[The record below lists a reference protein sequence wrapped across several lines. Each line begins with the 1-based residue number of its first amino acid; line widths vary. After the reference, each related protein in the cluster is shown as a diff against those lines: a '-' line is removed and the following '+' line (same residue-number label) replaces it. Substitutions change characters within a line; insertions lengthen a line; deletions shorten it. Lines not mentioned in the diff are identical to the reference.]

1 MQLSDQQVT
10 AEQLEVAGLVGH
22 AMARLFRAASRAK
35 AADAARGGDFHSVPL
50 LLVLRES
57 GALRSQELAECL
69 HTDPS
74 TISRQVAGLVE
85 RGLVAREPD
94 PDDRRAARLV
104 LTAAGHTALDER
116 MAARQR
122 YLAQMLADWPMSDR
136 RELARLLGRFAD
148 EFAEHTAPPPITPP
162 AVPQPAVT
170 QPAFTQP
177 AVTQPMESPS

>member
-1 MQLSDQQVT
+1 MQLSDQDVT

-35 AADAARGGDFHSVPL
+35 AHDAARGGDFHSVPL

-69 HTDPS
+69 HADPS
-74 TISRQVAGLVE
+74 TISRQVAVLVD
-85 RGLVAREPD
+85 RGLIAREPD

-104 LTAAGHTALDER
+104 LTGAGQTALDER

-122 YLAQMLADWPMSDR
+122 YLAQMLAGWPMADS

-148 EFAEHTAPPPITPP
+148 EFAEHTAPSLNDPGANDPT
-162 AVPQPAVT
+162 VT
-170 QPAFTQP
+170 QPAEP
-177 AVTQPMESPS
+177 HS

>member
-1 MQLSDQQVT
+1 MQLSDQHISD
-10 AEQLEVAGLVGH
+10 EELEVAGLVGQ
-22 AMARLFRAASRAK
+22 AMAQLFRAASRAK
-35 AADAARGGDFHSVPL
+35 AQDAARGGDFHSVPL

-74 TISRQVAGLVE
+74 TISRQVAVLVE

-104 LTAAGHTALDER
+104 LTSAGHTALDER

-122 YLAQMLADWPMSDR
+122 YLAQMLADWPMADR

-148 EFAEHTAPPPITPP
+148 DFAEHTAPPT
-162 AVPQPAVT
+162 VT
-170 QPAFTQP
+170 QPT
-177 AVTQPMESPS
+177 

>member
-1 MQLSDQQVT
+1 MQLSDKELS
-10 AEQLEVAGLVGH
+10 ADHLEVAGLVGQ

-35 AADAARGGDFHSVPL
+35 AADIARGGDFHSVPL
-50 LLVLRES
+50 LLVLREN

-74 TISRQVAGLVE
+74 TISRQVAVLVD

-104 LTAAGHTALDER
+104 LTPAGERALDER

-122 YLAQMLADWPMSDR
+122 YLAELLADWPMADR

-148 EFAEHTAPPPITPP
+148 EFAESTAT
-162 AVPQPAVT
+162 AHLPQPT
-170 QPAFTQP
+170 PAQQTS
-177 AVTQPMESPS
+177 ESPS